1 MRDESRFCE
10 AIDSPVVS
18 GPRSKFN
25 CCFDNLKPK
34 PNDSE
39 PKFLVN
45 HTVAIALTLWLA
57 GALCSAQEA
66 ASSLGPAKAPAVLQP
81 GLLSPESIKT
91 PAPRFVPDDP
101 FLTNLLMKPRL
112 QYGGFVT
119 EASRKNSNSFSRLFH
134 WREPGGF
141 ETASKNFSG
150 DTSGGRSKG
159 WVLFS
164 IGFP

>member
-1 MRDESRFCE
+1 MRLG
-10 AIDSPVVS
+10 PVA
-18 GPRSKFN
+18 RLN
-25 CCFDNLKPK
+25 CCFDNLEPK
-34 PNDSE
+34 PNDSN
-39 PKFLVN
+39 PQFLVK
-45 HTVAIALTLWLA
+45 HTVAITLALWLA

-66 ASSLGPAKAPAVLQP
+66 ASSSGSANTTAVLQP

-119 EASRKNSNSFSRLFH
+119 EASRKNSNSFGRLFH

-141 ETASKNFSG
+141 ESASKNFSG